1 MDGQRPVAS
10 CHSPLTARGAET
22 YKRLLGAAEE
32 VFSERGYHGAS
43 VSEICRRARLA
54 HGTFYRYFANKEE
67 IFLKLIERL
76 EAELSARLKRVL
88 ASPSPAR
95 ERLIH
100 GYRAILGFIEE
111 QTKLY
116 QVFREAEFVRLEVP
130 RRFYA
135 DIAAVIQEM
144 LHEGVARG
152 EFRPLEPE
160 IVAYALLGIAEF
172 IAMRYIIWELEAL
185 HSAVLE
191 STDKLILHG
200 LDTGK
205 GSPGSFKQAA
215 SPRRAARAEPVPQ
228 GGEATR
234 QVLLQAAERMF
245 GQAGF
250 HRTTISG
257 ITYVAGV
264 AQGTFYL
271 YFPSKVDIFTALVRE
286 INRQF
291 RAEERAA
298 IAGLRDRREIER
310 VGFRTFFDFIS
321 RHREAYRIVREAEFV
336 DEGIGR
342 WYYERLAQGYVR
354 GLREGMERGEIRSLP
369 LEPLAYA
376 LLGIGH
382 FVGLRWIVWEGRE
395 AIPDSVLEAMLDFI
409 MRGVLVRGS

>member
-1 MDGQRPVAS
+1 MGTGPCAPS
-10 CHSPLTARGAET
+10 TSRGAQT
-22 YKRLLGAAEE
+22 CALLLRAAEE
-32 VFSERGYHGAS
+32 VFGERGYHGAS
-43 VSEICRRARLA
+43 VSEICRRAGVA

-67 IFLKLIERL
+67 VFLRLVAQL
-76 EAELSARLKRVL
+76 EAGLRARLAEAL
-88 ASPSPAR
+88 AGPGPAW
-95 ERLIH
+95 ERLIA
-100 GYRAILGFIEE
+100 GYRAILEFIAE
-111 QTKLY
+111 QSELY

-135 DIAAVIQEM
+135 AIAAIFQEE
-144 LHEGVARG
+144 LREGSQRG
-152 EFRPLEPE
+152 EFRELEPE
-160 IVAYALLGIAEF
+160 VVAYALLGIIEF
-172 IAMRYIIWELEAL
+172 IAMRYIIWEPGGLNPT
-185 HSAVLE
+185 VVE
-191 STDKLILHG
+191 SIDELILHG

-205 GSPGSFKQAA
+205 KSSNPSAQDA
-215 SPRRAARAEPVPQ
+215 PPQPVERVEPEPQ

-234 QVLLQAAERMF
+234 RALLQAAERMF

-250 HRTTISG
+250 HRTTISA
-257 ITYVAGV
+257 ITYIAGV

-271 YFPSKVDIFTALVRE
+271 YFPSKVEIFTALVRE

-310 VGFRTFFDFIS
+310 VGFKTFFDFIS

-342 WYYERLAQGYVR
+342 WYYERLARGYIR
-354 GLREGMERGEIRSLP
+354 GLREGMARGEIRELEP
-369 LEPLAYA
+369 EPLAYA

-395 AIPDSVLEAMLDFI
+395 ALPKGVLQGMLDFI
-409 MRGVLVRGS
+409 MHGVVKRRS